1 MKNVID
7 RKVFFDTETTGISPQ
22 AGHRIIEVGCVE
34 MINRRLTGNN
44 FHRYLNP
51 ERDIDAGALAVHG
64 LSAEFLSD
72 KPKFAEI
79 IHDLIEYLK
88 GCELVIH
95 NAPFDTSFMDHEIR
109 RANCGYQDIS
119 HYCQIFDTL
128 SFARRKHPG
137 QKNSLDAL
145 CRRYN
150 VDNSNRAL
158 HGALLDSELL
168 ADVYCAMT
176 REQVSLFNEQVI
188 HQQSLGQKVEAF
200 KQVKRSGRI
209 PVIAATLDEL
219 NADRDYFKD

>member
-1 MKNVID
+1 MNHMID
-7 RKVFFDTETTGISPQ
+7 RKIFFDTETTGISPQ
-22 AGHRIIEVGCVE
+22 GGHRIIEVGCVE

-44 FHRYLNP
+44 FHRYINP

-64 LSAEFLSD
+64 LSVEFLRD
-72 KPKFAEI
+72 KPKFSEI
-79 IHDLIEYLK
+79 IHDLIAYLK
-88 GCELVIH
+88 GSELIIH
-95 NAPFDTSFMDHEIR
+95 NAPFDTGFMDHEIR
-109 RANCGYQDIS
+109 LANCGYQDLS

-150 VDNSNRAL
+150 IDNSNRTL

-176 REQVSLFNEQVI
+176 REQVSLFNEKVVEQTI
-188 HQQSLGQKVEAF
+188 GQKTQVA
-200 KQVKRSGRI
+200 KQVKRSGSI
-209 PVIAATLDEL
+209 PVLVATDEDL
-219 NADRDYFKD
+219 NADKNYFQD